1 MCRISE
7 EIFNEGYAEGLEQ
20 GLEQGF
26 EQGLEQVLF
35 NNVRKLVANLGM
47 SVSEAFD
54 VLEVSEEDR
63 ERYLAMDT
71 CDSKG
76 LPPGVTSSDSL
87 V

>member
-7 EIFNEGYAEGLEQ
+7 EIFNEGYAE
-20 GLEQGF
+20 
-26 EQGLEQVLF
+26 GLEQVLF

-71 CDSKG
+71 CDTRG
-76 LPPGVTSSDSL
+76 L
-87 V
+87 